1 MAAFASGRRS
11 RGIRFFVVLL
21 ALIMAFSA
29 VSLPVYALSESVAL
43 FGLAAVLSSA
53 TAALGFKL
61 TNDQQ
66 GTDTINRMCADFVKS
81 ALAPALVVIGTRLN
95 GLQNDMAY
103 IKMQVKEGKTYLDA
117 RVLAWV
123 QQWLSNDGVYSTGT
137 ITYPNY
143 KVGQKIDVNNL
154 NLKSQSDILSLL
166 SNYVNVSGLLNII
179 QHYNLSLDGNIFTFQ
194 QYSNGNAR
202 ISACKVNDY
211 TIIDDISFVDSE
223 DKINSYFG
231 TTAYCFD
238 SNTMTN
244 YSVIYT
250 YSAKNGTYKSFLSL
264 EGYSGNPPIAIVSY
278 LTIYDR
284 KYTSDDDY
292 EIAIS
297 NLSGFNYQSNSTGL
311 SGQDTIGEDYKDK
324 TLEQILQGL
333 KDHAPDWYDA
343 GADSSTNSTVGAKD
357 LPVTVPAGAA
367 TENPALNPDAVYNP
381 SFDLPL
387 DDTRSGATSS
397 TTIADGVTNSNT
409 AESSEAAAATVSET
423 QTIIDSLINWAN
435 NYISPDK
442 GLFSKFPLCIPYDVY
457 LLVSSALGVDAR
469 DISDIVNA
477 DTTDIGSLSNDSTA
491 VNPQSDF
498 VPVVDIQHDFNLD
511 GYTYPIRISFDLTPY
526 EPLIKINRIFLS
538 IALIAELIG
547 SEYKRI
553 RWGK

>member
-11 RGIRFFVVLL
+11 TSIRFFIVLL

-29 VSLPVYALSESVAL
+29 VALPVYALSESVAL

-61 TNDQQ
+61 TNNQQ
-66 GTDTINRMCADFVKS
+66 GIDTINRMCADFVKS
-81 ALAPALVVIGTRLN
+81 ALAPALVVIGTRAN

-103 IKMQVKEGKTYLDA
+103 IKMQVANAKTYLDE

-123 QQWLSNDGVYSTGT
+123 QQWLGQNGVYSTGVSST
-137 ITYPNY
+137 SPDITAAGNTADLPKLSYEQFLEVCNANFSNE
-143 KVGQKIDVNNL
+143 QMQEF
-154 NLKSQSDILSLL
+154 LKLATNFDS
-166 SNYVNVSGLLNII
+166 SNYAYYEFYLFI
-179 QHYNLSLDGNIFTFQ
+179 
-194 QYSNGNAR
+194 NGNR
-202 ISACKVNDY
+202 
-211 TIIDDISFVDSE
+211 
-223 DKINSYFG
+223 
-231 TTAYCFD
+231 
-238 SNTMTN
+238 
-244 YSVIYT
+244 
-250 YSAKNGTYKSFLSL
+250 
-264 EGYSGNPPIAIVSY
+264 VSY
-278 LTIYDR
+278 YHILASRVNQNFSLGYDWKESKAIYCDLERIAGPYPGSYYLEQVYTGVYNDIRSSGTGR
-284 KYTSDDDY
+284 K
-292 EIAIS
+292 IIS
-297 NLSGFNYQSNSTGL
+297 NIGNFVPGNLTGL

-333 KDHAPDWYDA
+333 KDKAPDWYDA

-381 SFDLPL
+381 PFDQPL

-397 TTIADGVTNSNT
+397 TTVSDGVTNANT

-477 DTTDIGSLSNDSTA
+477 DTPDIGSLSNDSTV

>member
-11 RGIRFFVVLL
+11 PGIRFFVVFL

-61 TNDQQ
+61 TNNQQ
-66 GTDTINRMCADFVKS
+66 GIDTINRMCADFVKS
-81 ALAPALVVIGTRLN
+81 ALAPALVVIGTRVN

-103 IKMQVKEGKTYLDA
+103 IKMQVANAKTYLDE

-123 QQWLSNDGVYSTGT
+123 QHWLGQNGVYQSGVTSNSPN
-137 ITYPNY
+137 IT
-143 KVGQKIDVNNL
+143 
-154 NLKSQSDILSLL
+154 
-166 SNYVNVSGLLNII
+166 
-179 QHYNLSLDGNIFTFQ
+179 
-194 QYSNGNAR
+194 SNGNTADLPKLSYEEF
-202 ISACKVNDY
+202 ISVCSANFNESQMENFSAISNKFDPSLYAYYEYFLFVNGNGRPNFYILGSNIDRDY
-211 TIIDDISFVDSE
+211 TIGYDWTRY
-223 DKINSYFG
+223 KAINCG
-231 TTAYCFD
+231 
-238 SNTMTN
+238 
-244 YSVIYT
+244 
-250 YSAKNGTYKSFLSL
+250 LSI
-264 EGYSGNPPIAIVSY
+264 IAGDGFPG
-278 LTIYDR
+278 TIYLHQL
-284 KYTSDDDY
+284 YTGVYNDQNSAGHGY
-292 EIAIS
+292 KIIS
-297 NLSGFNYQSNSTGL
+297 NIGNFNPGNTTGL

-357 LPVTVPAGAA
+357 LPVTVPVGAA

-381 SFDLPL
+381 PFDQPL

-397 TTIADGVTNSNT
+397 NTVADGVTNANT

-477 DTTDIGSLSNDSTA
+477 DTSDIGSLSNDSTA

>member
-11 RGIRFFVVLL
+11 TSIRFFIVML

-29 VSLPVYALSESVAL
+29 ISLPVYALSESVAL

-61 TNDQQ
+61 TNNQQ
-66 GTDTINRMCADFVKS
+66 GIDTINRMCADFVKS
-81 ALAPALVVIGTRLN
+81 ALAPALVVIGTRAN

-103 IKMQVKEGKTYLDA
+103 IKMQVANAKTYLDE

-123 QQWLSNDGVYSTGT
+123 QQWLGQDGVYTKPTLSTNSVSSNNLTYIDIDQLVSDLVSLNFSAYNLVCNSDDFNKAIDYCRSVYSLDFNSADFIYAECYASSSEGGSLQYQ
-137 ITYPNY
+137 ITPY
-143 KVGQKIDVNNL
+143 KVKPNMNIDLYLNNVK
-154 NLKSQSDILSLL
+154 LKSNTIFYTSPGAVFYRVYSDGRIYKTHSDLLYSPVSFNVCRHSDSEIGGTSINPLSM
-166 SNYVNVSGLLNII
+166 GLLQN
-179 QHYNLSLDGNIFTFQ
+179 N
-194 QYSNGNAR
+194 
-202 ISACKVNDY
+202 
-211 TIIDDISFVDSE
+211 
-223 DKINSYFG
+223 
-231 TTAYCFD
+231 
-238 SNTMTN
+238 
-244 YSVIYT
+244 
-250 YSAKNGTYKSFLSL
+250 
-264 EGYSGNPPIAIVSY
+264 
-278 LTIYDR
+278 
-284 KYTSDDDY
+284 
-292 EIAIS
+292 
-297 NLSGFNYQSNSTGL
+297 TGL

-343 GADSSTNSTVGAKD
+343 GADSSTNASVGAKD
-357 LPVTVPAGAA
+357 LPVTLPAGAA
-367 TENPALNPDAVYNP
+367 SENPELNPDAVYNP
-381 SFDLPL
+381 PFDQPL
-387 DDTRSGATSS
+387 DDTRSGLTSS
-397 TTIADGVTNSNT
+397 TAVADGVINANT
-409 AESSEAAAATVSET
+409 AESSEAASATVTET
-423 QTIIDSLINWAN
+423 QTIIDSLVNWAN

-477 DTTDIGSLSNDSTA
+477 DTTDFGSLSNDSSA

-498 VPVVDIQHDFNLD
+498 VPVVDIQHDLNLD

>member
-1 MAAFASGRRS
+1 MAAFASDHRS
-11 RGIRFFVVLL
+11 PGIRFLIIFL

-61 TNDQQ
+61 TNNQE
-66 GTDTINRMCADFVKS
+66 GINTINRMCADFVKS
-81 ALAPALVVIGTRLN
+81 ALAPALVVIGTRVN

-123 QQWLSNDGVYSTGT
+123 QQWLSNDGVYDNGT
-137 ITYPNY
+137 ITYPDY
-143 KVGQKIDVNNL
+143 KEGQTIDL
-154 NLKSQSDILSLL
+154 NTIKYNSFDQVMSILSAYLDT
-166 SNYVNVSGLLNII
+166 SGVTKII
-179 QHYNLSLDGNIFTFQ
+179 DHYNLDLS
-194 QYSNGNAR
+194 
-202 ISACKVNDY
+202 
-211 TIIDDISFVDSE
+211 
-223 DKINSYFG
+223 DKIYDLEVYDTG
-231 TTAYCFD
+231 
-238 SNTMTN
+238 
-244 YSVIYT
+244 SVYIR
-250 YSAKNGTYKSFLSL
+250 AVPKK
-264 EGYSGNPPIAIVSY
+264 Y
-278 LTIYDR
+278 LTINKVSYYASSSTHKFPYYTTDIMSYDSATNLTYNVVYSYA
-284 KYTSDDDY
+284 KSSDTFRVYGSFDGKNMPPMPVYLNLTLRVDLDNGLPDY
-292 EIAIS
+292 CALS
-297 NLSGFNYQSNSTGL
+297 NISGFEYKMNNTGL
-311 SGQDTIGEDYKDK
+311 SGQDTIGEDYKNK

-367 TENPALNPDAVYNP
+367 SENPSLNPDAVYNP
-381 SFDLPL
+381 PFDQPL

-397 TTIADGVTNSNT
+397 TTVADGVTNANT

-423 QTIIDSLINWAN
+423 QTIIDSMINWAN

-477 DTTDIGSLSNDSTA
+477 NTSDIGSLSNDSTA

>member
-11 RGIRFFVVLL
+11 PGIRFFVVLL

-29 VSLPVYALSESVAL
+29 VALPVYALSESVAL

-61 TNDQQ
+61 TNNQQ
-66 GTDTINRMCADFVKS
+66 GIDTINRMCSDFVKS
-81 ALAPALVVIGTRLN
+81 ALAPALVVIGTRVN

-103 IKMQVKEGKTYLDA
+103 IKMQVANAKTYLDE

-123 QQWLSNDGVYSTGT
+123 QKWLSENGVYNSGSVSFPDYSNVTTVNRNLLSKSIVLSLFPSESLLLFNKVFQRYNLTDEFLNSHTIQYNYSNVNKSASVYVYENVAESYNVIKVNDALCVSPYDGYYFQTDGVYCKYSYSYSQYSG
-137 ITYPNY
+137 YDQSQNLGY
-143 KVGQKIDVNNL
+143 L
-154 NLKSQSDILSLL
+154 NLKLTMTKFLNKNTGDIIQYYVM
-166 SNYVNVSGLLNII
+166 SNYGDVITS
-179 QHYNLSLDGNIFTFQ
+179 T
-194 QYSNGNAR
+194 
-202 ISACKVNDY
+202 ND
-211 TIIDDISFVDSE
+211 
-223 DKINSYFG
+223 
-231 TTAYCFD
+231 
-238 SNTMTN
+238 
-244 YSVIYT
+244 
-250 YSAKNGTYKSFLSL
+250 
-264 EGYSGNPPIAIVSY
+264 
-278 LTIYDR
+278 
-284 KYTSDDDY
+284 
-292 EIAIS
+292 
-297 NLSGFNYQSNSTGL
+297 TGL

-333 KDHAPDWYDA
+333 KEKAPDWYDA

-357 LPVTVPAGAA
+357 LPVTVPVGAA
-367 TENPALNPDAVYNP
+367 SENPALNPDAVYNP
-381 SFDLPL
+381 PFDQPL
-387 DDTRSGATSS
+387 DDIRSGATSS
-397 TTIADGVTNSNT
+397 TTVADGVTNSNT

-477 DTTDIGSLSNDSTA
+477 DTSDIGSLSNDSTS

-498 VPVVDIQHDFNLD
+498 VPVLDIQHDFNLD

>member
-11 RGIRFFVVLL
+11 SSIRFFIVLL
-21 ALIMAFSA
+21 ALIMAFAS

-61 TNDQQ
+61 TNNQQ
-66 GTDTINRMCADFVKS
+66 GIDTINRMCADFVKS
-81 ALAPALVVIGTRLN
+81 ALAPALVVIGTRVN

-103 IKMQVKEGKTYLDA
+103 IKMQVANAKTYLDE

-123 QQWLSNDGVYSTGT
+123 QQWLGQNGVYSAEDASVSPNLVSGSSGNTQNLPKLSYNNFRQVVASKFGAEALHKMDILMVEKGIDLNQYAIYQFIFVTNFPYSGTDSYCLIGSKSDVFYTLDNRWNTSNKQIYLNSLMSFLGGYDFGRSNLRYLYTGT
-137 ITYPNY
+137 
-143 KVGQKIDVNNL
+143 G
-154 NLKSQSDILSLL
+154 S
-166 SNYVNVSGLLNII
+166 NII
-179 QHYNLSLDGNIFTFQ
+179 SNVGTFVPGNT
-194 QYSNGNAR
+194 
-202 ISACKVNDY
+202 
-211 TIIDDISFVDSE
+211 
-223 DKINSYFG
+223 
-231 TTAYCFD
+231 
-238 SNTMTN
+238 
-244 YSVIYT
+244 
-250 YSAKNGTYKSFLSL
+250 
-264 EGYSGNPPIAIVSY
+264 
-278 LTIYDR
+278 
-284 KYTSDDDY
+284 
-292 EIAIS
+292 
-297 NLSGFNYQSNSTGL
+297 TGL

-333 KDHAPDWYDA
+333 KDKAPDWYDA
-343 GADSSTNSTVGAKD
+343 GADSSTNSAVGSKD
-357 LPVTVPAGAA
+357 LPVTLPAGSA

-381 SFDLPL
+381 PFDQPL
-387 DDTRSGATSS
+387 DDTRSGVTSS
-397 TTIADGVTNSNT
+397 TAVADGITNANT
-409 AESSEAAAATVSET
+409 VESSEAAAATVTET

-477 DTTDIGSLSNDSTA
+477 DTSDIGSLSNDSTA

-511 GYTYPIRISFDLTPY
+511 GYTYPIRISFDLTPF

>member
-11 RGIRFFVVLL
+11 PGIRFFVVLL
-21 ALIMAFSA
+21 SLIMAFSA

-61 TNDQQ
+61 INNQQ
-66 GTDTINRMCADFVKS
+66 GIDTINRMCADFIKS
-81 ALAPALVVIGTRLN
+81 ALAPALVVIGTRVN

-103 IKMQVKEGKTYLDA
+103 IKMQVKEGKTYLDD

-123 QQWLSNDGVYSTGT
+123 QQWLSKDGVYNNNTLT
-137 ITYPNY
+137 FPDYQ
-143 KVGQKIDVNNL
+143 VGQIFDVGNL
-154 NLKSQSDILSLL
+154 QLKSVDEVLSVLEQYTDLSTLKNLIEHFHLDLEGKIFNLSVSNINNRYATINVIPDSNLQVSKIKSNDISNPISYYVNLRSKDSLGQYHYAKYFYNGQYGQYIYDDYLLTGVADQPDDYDSSFYLTPYVRTGSFGQNIYL
-166 SNYVNVSGLLNII
+166 SNI
-179 QHYNLSLDGNIFTFQ
+179 GN
-194 QYSNGNAR
+194 
-202 ISACKVNDY
+202 
-211 TIIDDISFVDSE
+211 
-223 DKINSYFG
+223 
-231 TTAYCFD
+231 FD
-238 SNTMTN
+238 
-244 YSVIYT
+244 
-250 YSAKNGTYKSFLSL
+250 YKS
-264 EGYSGNPPIAIVSY
+264 N
-278 LTIYDR
+278 D
-284 KYTSDDDY
+284 
-292 EIAIS
+292 
-297 NLSGFNYQSNSTGL
+297 TGL
-311 SGQDTIGEDYKDK
+311 SGDGDTIGEDYKDK

-381 SFDLPL
+381 PFDQPL

-397 TTIADGVTNSNT
+397 TAVADGVTNANT

-477 DTTDIGSLSNDSTA
+477 DTSDIGSLSNDPTA